1 MPRDETWDT
10 GARSFLLSV
19 VRSHAIS
26 VVVEWDFF
34 FVWSCLVI
42 KAGFFFFFLV
52 QFGQRESIIPLANL
66 IRKQCSGLI

>member
-26 VVVEWDFF
+26 VVVEWDFSF
-34 FVWSCLVI
+34 CLVVFGHQGRI
-42 KAGFFFFFLV
+42 FLFFFGSV
-52 QFGQRESIIPLANL
+52 WAEGVYYT
-66 IRKQCSGLI
+66 SG

>member
-42 KAGFFFFFLV
+42 KAGFFFFLGSV
-52 QFGQRESIIPLANL
+52 WAEGGYYT
-66 IRKQCSGLI
+66 SG